1 MLVFRLVEEAILCA
15 VPSVLSFHRF
25 LRERILWTLL
35 CQKWLSTPW
44 VRREPLLCSIPRSPV
59 TCGKYSVTWL
69 KVCVNSCLIL
79 QIVYLRFCIHCCL
92 VVWRSTFSLEHLL
105 RALLHPQ
112 HWLNIFTPFSALCAF
127 AQLDCSF
134 KSNHKFR
141 WHSFSRC
148 SLCSSFCF
156 SNNQH

>member
-15 VPSVLSFHRF
+15 VPSVLCFHRF
-25 LRERILWTLL
+25 LRERILWTPL

-44 VRREPLLCSIPRSPV
+44 VRRQPLLSSIPRSPV

-79 QIVYLRFCIHCCL
+79 QIVCLRFCIHCCL

-105 RALLHPQ
+105 RTSCIPSIGQTSLRLFLLIVLWTTRMLLQ
-112 HWLNIFTPFSALCAF
+112 EQS
-127 AQLDCSF
+127 Q
-134 KSNHKFR
+134 FR

-148 SLCSSFCF
+148 SLCYSFCF

>member
-1 MLVFRLVEEAILCA
+1 MLVFRLVEEAILFA
-15 VPSVLSFHRF
+15 VPSVVSFHRF

-92 VVWRSTFSLEHLL
+92 MAWRSTFL
-105 RALLHPQ
+105 
-112 HWLNIFTPFSALCAF
+112 WNIFWEPHASQALAKHLYAFFCSMCF

-148 SLCSSFCF
+148 SLSSWFCL